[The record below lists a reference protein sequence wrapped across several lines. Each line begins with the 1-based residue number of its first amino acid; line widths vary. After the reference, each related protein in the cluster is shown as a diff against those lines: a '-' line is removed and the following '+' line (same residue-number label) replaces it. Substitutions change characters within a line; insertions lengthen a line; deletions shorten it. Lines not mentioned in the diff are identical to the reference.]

1 MRFQNQINQIKLQNT
16 DSKQEKK
23 KNESNDSS
31 APIKRYKKF
40 SNLLLNSF
48 TTRPTRNYSRTTV
61 LTFKVIAVP
70 TCAKFRL
77 LPPFNIL
84 DLISSGF
91 FAAMVQD
98 VFEKIYKKYSKTC
111 TCVQM
116 VRISYCNVNKKK
128 VKLVKLV
135 WKPSVILNNSIIT
148 LLQSPWR
155 RGQRSHPT
163 LHP

>member
-23 KNESNDSS
+23 DESNDSS

-84 DLISSGF
+84 DIISS
-91 FAAMVQD
+91 
-98 VFEKIYKKYSKTC
+98 VFLLLWYRKFLKKKKKNIQKHVHVFKWLEFLT
-111 TCVQM
+111 VM
-116 VRISYCNVNKKK
+116 LIKK

-135 WKPSVILNNSIIT
+135 WKPSIILNSSIIT

>member
-1 MRFQNQINQIKLQNT
+1 MYADLYFKCCYSVKAEKKWMIQSSHFDHPVSDTEYFFLKLKTHLWHTFQNQINQIKLQNT
-16 DSKQEKK
+16 DSKQEKTR
-23 KNESNDSS
+23 ESNDSS

-84 DLISSGF
+84 DIISSGF
-91 FAAMVQD
+91 FAAMVHE
-98 VFEKIYKKYSKTC
+98 VLEKNI
-111 TCVQM
+111 
-116 VRISYCNVNKKK
+116 
-128 VKLVKLV
+128 
-135 WKPSVILNNSIIT
+135 
-148 LLQSPWR
+148 
-155 RGQRSHPT
+155 
-163 LHP
+163 

>member
-1 MRFQNQINQIKLQNT
+1 MITLYLTLSIFFKIKNTSLACVFKIRLIKLSCKILIQNR
-16 DSKQEKK
+16 KK
-23 KNESNDSS
+23 KKTESNDSS

-84 DLISSGF
+84 DLISSVF

-135 WKPSVILNNSIIT
+135 
-148 LLQSPWR
+148 
-155 RGQRSHPT
+155 
-163 LHP
+163 

>member
-23 KNESNDSS
+23 DESNDSS

-84 DLISSGF
+84 DIISS
-91 FAAMVQD
+91 
-98 VFEKIYKKYSKTC
+98 VFLLLWYRKFLKKIYKKYSKTC

-116 VRISYCNVNKKK
+116 VRISYCNVNKKSQISQISLK
-128 VKLVKLV
+128 
-135 WKPSVILNNSIIT
+135 T
-148 LLQSPWR
+148 
-155 RGQRSHPT
+155 
-163 LHP
+163 

>member
-16 DSKQEKK
+16 DSKQGK

-84 DLISSGF
+84 DIISS
-91 FAAMVQD
+91 
-98 VFEKIYKKYSKTC
+98 VFLLLWYRKFLKKIYKKYSKTC

-116 VRISYCNVNKKK
+116 VRISYCNVNKKSQISQISLK
-128 VKLVKLV
+128 
-135 WKPSVILNNSIIT
+135 T
-148 LLQSPWR
+148 
-155 RGQRSHPT
+155 
-163 LHP
+163 

>member
-16 DSKQEKK
+16 DSKQGKK
-23 KNESNDSS
+23 KESNDSS

-84 DLISSGF
+84 DIISS
-91 FAAMVQD
+91 
-98 VFEKIYKKYSKTC
+98 VFLLLWYRKFLKKIYKKYSKTC

-116 VRISYCNVNKKK
+116 VRISYCNVNKKSQISQISLK
-128 VKLVKLV
+128 
-135 WKPSVILNNSIIT
+135 T
-148 LLQSPWR
+148 
-155 RGQRSHPT
+155 
-163 LHP
+163 

>member
-1 MRFQNQINQIKLQNT
+1 MYADLYFKCCSSVKAEKNGWFNLHTLITLYLTLSLFFKIKNTSLACVFKIRLIKLSCKILIQNR
-16 DSKQEKK
+16 KK
-23 KNESNDSS
+23 KESNDSS

-84 DLISSGF
+84 DIISS
-91 FAAMVQD
+91 
-98 VFEKIYKKYSKTC
+98 VF
-111 TCVQM
+111 
-116 VRISYCNVNKKK
+116 
-128 VKLVKLV
+128 
-135 WKPSVILNNSIIT
+135 
-148 LLQSPWR
+148 LLLWYR
-155 RGQRSHPT
+155 KF
-163 LHP
+163 LEVL

>member
-23 KNESNDSS
+23 DESSYSS

-84 DLISSGF
+84 DIISS
-91 FAAMVQD
+91 
-98 VFEKIYKKYSKTC
+98 VFLLLWYRKFLKKIYKKYSKTC

-116 VRISYCNVNKKK
+116 VRISYCNVNKKSQISQISLK
-128 VKLVKLV
+128 
-135 WKPSVILNNSIIT
+135 T
-148 LLQSPWR
+148 
-155 RGQRSHPT
+155 
-163 LHP
+163 